1 MPEGRFPKE
10 LFSQEWKT
18 KLHRGRQRKT
28 QCRVINDVI
37 VSLGLDKA
45 EWLEDIE
52 RGESSSAS
60 YLACID
66 ECISER

>member
-1 MPEGRFPKE
+1 MIDD
-10 LFSQEWKT
+10 L
-18 KLHRGRQRKT
+18 
-28 QCRVINDVI
+28 I

-52 RGESSSAS
+52 RGKSSLAS

-66 ECISER
+66 KCISVRECRHLRKDLMIKYV